1 MCQKN
6 VRSREKNKNIS
17 VQAKEQCGEV
27 NISHNSNVH
36 VAFTS
41 GLIFYI
47 TKHFCIKTWLLKLKL
62 YPQSANF
69 VVFCVCGDYTWSA
82 ELCHPIVFT
91 KLKFTGFRF
100 GGPRRGFFRK
110 NLSTKNKCI
119 GIELCHDTFIFYIY
133 TDECC
138 YTFLMMNLSQTQK
151 LLSQT
156 YTIPVKNLF
165 VKKYYPPL

>member
-1 MCQKN
+1 MYD
-6 VRSREKNKNIS
+6 REK
-17 VQAKEQCGEV
+17 QCGEV
-27 NISHNSNVH
+27 IISHNSNVH

-41 GLIFYI
+41 GPIFYI

-62 YPQSANF
+62 YPRSANF
-69 VVFCVCGDYTWSA
+69 VVFCVWGDYTWSA

-100 GGPRRGFFRK
+100 GGPRRGFFCK

-133 TDECC
+133 
-138 YTFLMMNLSQTQK
+138 
-151 LLSQT
+151 
-156 YTIPVKNLF
+156 IPINVVTHFNDKFESNTEATNTNIHWQ
-165 VKKYYPPL
+165 YQ

>member
-1 MCQKN
+1 MSKKCTIERKKKYIGPGKQ
-6 VRSREKNKNIS
+6 
-17 VQAKEQCGEV
+17 QCGEV
-27 NISHNSNVH
+27 IISHNSNVH

-41 GLIFYI
+41 GPIFYI

-62 YPQSANF
+62 YPRSANF

-100 GGPRRGFFRK
+100 GGPRRGFFCK

-133 TDECC
+133 TDKCC
-138 YTFLMMNLSQTQK
+138 YTF
-151 LLSQT
+151 
-156 YTIPVKNLF
+156 
-165 VKKYYPPL
+165 